1 MRLDHQTKA
10 QSTTNRERIRKML
23 WSCGGAAFITCST
36 FVAAESAQPAPTLAS
51 AAVVVRPSN
60 LAAASVFRPLLDG
73 MWQSSPTFN
82 GQCRRLA
89 AAPRLKVVLRLEAPQ
104 RRPSFAARTVLERRD
119 GVLVAAHVF
128 LSLTPDA
135 VELIAHEVEHVLEQ
149 LDGVDLEAQAGSGNV
164 WKRDDGAFET
174 RRATEVGRRVAR
186 EVKLRSGASE
196 SR

>member
-36 FVAAESAQPAPTLAS
+36 FVAAETAQPAPTLAS

-104 RRPSFAARTVLERRD
+104 HRPSFAARTVLERRD

>member
-36 FVAAESAQPAPTLAS
+36 FVAAETAQPAPTLAS

-149 LDGVDLEAQAGSGNV
+149 LDGVDLEARPDPEISGS
-164 WKRDDGAFET
+164 ET
-174 RRATEVGRRVAR
+174 MERSRRGVRPRWA
-186 EVKLRSGASE
+186 GASLA
-196 SR
+196 R